1 MVDAPQSE
9 NLDMDTIMVDAPPL
23 PLSEDSTVLSDS
35 TVLPKASEEILP
47 PLPEDPTAL
56 PKEIEE
62 ILPPLPED
70 PTALPKE
77 IEELLPP
84 LPEDPTALPKEIEE
98 ILAGVNQSPP
108 DPRDPTN
115 AAQGAPARETEY
127 QRLQRRR
134 IELAEELAHA
144 KSSWPRV
151 KKGPN
156 QQDLKK
162 ILLTDGAS
170 TLESRSSAKT

>member
-1 MVDAPQSE
+1 MVDAPQCE

-23 PLSEDSTVLSDS
+23 PEDPTALPKEIEEILLPLSEDRDATA
-35 TVLPKASEEILP
+35 LPKASEEILP

-62 ILPPLPED
+62 IL
-70 PTALPKE
+70 
-77 IEELLPP
+77 
-84 LPEDPTALPKEIEE
+84 
-98 ILAGVNQSPP
+98 AGVNVNPTDLNPALNQNPSSPP
-108 DPRDPTN
+108 DPAN
-115 AAQGAPARETEY
+115 AAQGPPARETEY

-134 IELAEELAHA
+134 IELADELAQA

-162 ILLTDGAS
+162 ILLTDGESVA
-170 TLESRSSAKT
+170 SRSSAKT